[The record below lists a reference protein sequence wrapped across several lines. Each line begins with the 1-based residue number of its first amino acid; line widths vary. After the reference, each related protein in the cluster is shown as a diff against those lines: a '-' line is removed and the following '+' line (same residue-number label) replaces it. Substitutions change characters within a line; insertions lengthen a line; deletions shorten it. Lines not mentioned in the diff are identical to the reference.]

1 MVLSSRL
8 SIKSS
13 RSGKSDYEY
22 GSEYGDD
29 EDYSVEEEQSSE
41 ADFDDLGRRPSA
53 MSESSVASVSTYLD
67 AATRAMSKV
76 QDLHSTPDSAWKLA
90 LRQKK
95 TGCTVYVTREKSYV
109 SQGRSEKKGHYAPV
123 FKGVLDIQGFPPT
136 AVFAVMGTRKLWDDW
151 YKVGALVENL
161 SDTTSLTYMCMK
173 GIAGSSTRDLSLVEK
188 VQGSPTGTICF
199 ATTSVV
205 TPKVPRVAGRV
216 RASIALNGWVLEPT
230 EDGTRVTYYLHV
242 NVRTF
247 MPSFAAT
254 KYLARRPTVIA
265 RIDAYLRAN
274 GAPPMVPHE
283 PEPVTMSGTGGGT
296 LAAAGGAARRGR
308 RDSSASRR
316 SGRSTASGGA
326 VGLPEHVEMNRDA
339 ASFAAVQTAA
349 KLFRAMAASVGGA
362 GWRVA
367 KDQEGTKVWMREKD
381 GESGGKT
388 LPVVKGEAEIE
399 NVTTEQVLGTLMNE
413 SARRVWDPRIETV
426 KIAELDN
433 GFDQAVYV
441 EANKGIFP
449 TINPFHHV
457 VGCGVEREDAAD
469 AHGPLVLVSRTVDS
483 SEAAAPEGSSA
494 AQVDFSGYA
503 LDPVGAHAVKLVR
516 VSQLS
521 VGDAAALNPATY
533 KILTTELALAPR
545 RVGAFIDAY
554 GFAPHFLRWGS
565 GPAELRG
572 TAAPGDDVRTG
583 RVTFT
588 IGGGG
593 KGTMRDG
600 RQVSWLAWSGRMYPR
615 GIDLAIEPAEA
626 ATVSR
631 VETADGTVLVQLEW
645 SDKVRQDGGAT
656 LRLSRANGDG
666 PEDVYLAGE
675 FVDQTINASAGPGG
689 AVGGAQ
695 KRKQGDRRASGS
707 AGSQQNVAAG
717 TAGAAAVGAIA
728 GAGANAAAATRGAGG
743 SPASGGSGGEGTG
756 SPAFLGKARGG
767 TGEIDGLQS
776 ASTSSST
783 PGSGTS
789 TRVRADGVPDNA
801 MLILSKD
808 LYFTQQQVLV
818 MLAVMISAYVWGKL
832 G

>member
-22 GSEYGDD
+22 GSEYGED
-29 EDYSVEEEQSSE
+29 EDYSVADEQESE

-53 MSESSVASVSTYLD
+53 MSDSSVASVSTYLD

-76 QDLHSTPDSAWKLA
+76 TDLHSTPDSAWKVA

-123 FKGVLDIQGFPPT
+123 FKGVMDIQGFPPT

-151 YKVGALVENL
+151 YKEGSLVENL

-230 EDGTRVTYYLHV
+230 DGGTRVSLHV

-265 RIDAYLRAN
+265 RIDAYLRSN

-283 PEPVTMSGTGGGT
+283 PEPVTLSGAEGGA
-296 LAAAGGAARRGR
+296 LAAAGGAAAARRPR

-316 SGRSTASGGA
+316 SSRSSGSMGGA
-326 VGLPEHVEMNRDA
+326 VGLPEHVEMNTDA
-339 ASFAAVQTAA
+339 ASYSAVQTAS
-349 KLFRAMAASVGGA
+349 KLFRAMAGSVGGA

-381 GESGGKT
+381 GETPGKA

-399 NVTTEQVLGTLMNE
+399 NATTEQVLGTLVNE
-413 SARRVWDPRIETV
+413 AARRVWDPRIESV

-433 GFDQAVYV
+433 GFDQGVYV

-449 TINPFHHV
+449 TIKPFHHT

-469 AHGPLVLVSRTVDS
+469 PHGPLVLVSRTVDGAS
-483 SEAAAPEGSSA
+483 ATGAPEGSSA
-494 AQVDFSGYA
+494 AQVDFNGWA
-503 LDPVGAHAVKLVR
+503 LTPVGGAHATQLVR

-521 VGDAAALNPATY
+521 LGSAGALNPATY

-545 RVGAFIDAY
+545 RVREFIDAY
-554 GFAPHFLRWGS
+554 GFAPHFVRWGS

-572 TAAPGDDVRTG
+572 TAAPGDDVRGG
-583 RVTFT
+583 RVTFQ

-615 GIDLAIEPAEA
+615 GIDLALEPREA
-626 ATVSR
+626 AAVSR

-645 SDKVRQDGGAT
+645 SDKVRQEGGAT
-656 LRLSRANGDG
+656 LRLKRADGDG
-666 PEDVYLAGE
+666 PEDVYLHGE
-675 FVDQTINASAGPGG
+675 FVDQTISAAAGPGG
-689 AVGGAQ
+689 GGAQ
-695 KRKQGDRRASGS
+695 KRKQVERRASGS
-707 AGSQQNVAAG
+707 QANLAGAAG
-717 TAGAAAVGAIA
+717 GAGAAAVGA
-728 GAGANAAAATRGAGG
+728 GAGAAAASSKGGAG
-743 SPASGGSGGEGTG
+743 SPASGAGGSGG
-756 SPAFLGKARGG
+756 SPAFLGKARDG

-776 ASTSSST
+776 SSTSSST
-783 PGSGTS
+783 PGGGAS
-789 TRVRADGVPDNA
+789 RARADGIPDNA

-808 LYFTQQQVLV
+808 LYFTQQQVLF
-818 MLAVMISAYVWGKL
+818 MLAVMIGAYAWGKL
-832 G
+832 A